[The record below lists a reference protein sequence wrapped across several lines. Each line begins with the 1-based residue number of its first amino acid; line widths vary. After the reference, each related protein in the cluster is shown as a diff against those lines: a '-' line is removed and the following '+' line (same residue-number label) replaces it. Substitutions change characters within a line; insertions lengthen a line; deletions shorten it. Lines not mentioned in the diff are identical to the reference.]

1 MRRLFLVISLLSFSL
16 MGATEYTDSQEFKN
30 KIARIE
36 RWRSLVDEVQNERG
50 YDFDTD
56 KIMAIIAQESGGNP
70 WIVSTDEHG
79 SVGLMQC
86 TPRPWTASGDR
97 LKNPKVNIQ
106 CGLWVLTNA
115 MGAAKDDW
123 FDALRFYNCGAERGK
138 ERPSCGAYYAD
149 RVLSFWLP
157 HFQQSFNVS
166 GVIIK
171 GSCLEFVLRYDKDYN
186 RACTAWD
193 W

>member
-1 MRRLFLVISLLSFSL
+1 MRRFFLVISLLSLFL
-16 MGATEYTDSQEFKN
+16 VTALDYTDSQEFKN

-36 RWRSLVDEVQNERG
+36 RWRSLVDEVQAERD

-56 KIMAIIAQESGGNP
+56 KVMAIIAQESGGDP
-70 WIVSTDEHG
+70 WIVSNDGHG
-79 SVGLMQC
+79 TVGLMQC
-86 TPRPWTASGDR
+86 TPQPWTASADR

-115 MGAAKDDW
+115 MGAAEGDW

-138 ERPSCGAYYAD
+138 ELPNCGSDYAKL
-149 RVLSFWLP
+149 VLTFWLP
-157 HFQQSFNVS
+157 HFQVSLNLS

-171 GSCLEFVLRYDKDYN
+171 DRCLEFVLRYDKDYYRICSPWN
-186 RACTAWD
+186 
-193 W
+193 